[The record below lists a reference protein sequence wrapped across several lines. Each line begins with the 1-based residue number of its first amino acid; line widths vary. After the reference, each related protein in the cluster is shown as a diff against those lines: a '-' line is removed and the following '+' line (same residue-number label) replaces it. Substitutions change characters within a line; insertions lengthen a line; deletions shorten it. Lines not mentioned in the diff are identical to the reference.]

1 MNFER
6 VLQTI
11 CVSIITA
18 AILGWCGW
26 ITIQVVLHCER
37 LAVLERISGEHEKQI
52 GILHKRIGRAEET
65 D

>member
-1 MNFER
+1 MNFEK

-11 CVSIITA
+11 SISIITA

-37 LAVLERISGEHEKQI
+37 LAVLERISGEHEKQVS
-52 GILHKRIGRAEET
+52 ILHKRIGRAEET

>member
-1 MNFER
+1 MNFEK

-11 CVSIITA
+11 SISIITA

-37 LAVLERISGEHEKQI
+37 LAVLERQATEYEKQV
-52 GILHKRIGRAEET
+52 GILHKRIGRVEET

>member
-1 MNFER
+1 MNFEK

-11 CVSIITA
+11 SISIITA

-26 ITIQVVLHCER
+26 ITVQIVSHCER
-37 LAVLERISGEHEKQI
+37 MAVLERLSVEHEKQI
-52 GILHKRIGRAEET
+52 GILHKRIGRAEDT